1 MAGAKKKKKPAANPA
16 RGFAT
21 TSIASK
27 PRPEL
32 SEESKP
38 SPNPSVAAPTNASK
52 DAAPPASKSLEPP
65 GKEPAASGTEHLSP
79 EEFEKQL
86 EESELQLLVER
97 HGQKTKRDAQRQ
109 RTRLETDRRLLRG
122 QADSVNSIKWL
133 PQDLMDQILHLIK
146 AESRFAVSSLSSES
160 TSHGKMPSEEDMIA
174 RLWTLRQTLTAVD
187 FPEQRV
193 ESVVKHILD
202 ISPTISSAAKDLVW
216 GLEEALEWLA
226 RECEADELPVY
237 EPRVKP
243 TPRGTSLILPFNL
256 HTS

>member
-27 PRPEL
+27 PRPET
-32 SEESKP
+32 SDEAKASP
-38 SPNPSVAAPTNASK
+38 STSTTLPPNTKK
-52 DAAPPASKSLEPP
+52 DATPPSTKPDEQQP
-65 GKEPAASGTEHLSP
+65 GKGTAGTGTEHLSP
-79 EEFEKQL
+79 EEFERQL

-97 HGQKTKRDAQRQ
+97 HGQKTKRDAHRQ

-122 QADSVNSIKWL
+122 QSDSVNSIKWL
-133 PQDLMDQILHLIK
+133 PQDLMDQIVNLIK
-146 AESRFAVSSLSSES
+146 AESRFAVSSLSSEG

-174 RLWTLRQTLTAVD
+174 RLWTLKQVLTAVD
-187 FPEQRV
+187 FPEQRID
-193 ESVVKHILD
+193 SVIKHILD
-202 ISPTISSAAKDLVW
+202 ISPTISSAAKDMVW

-237 EPRVKP
+237 EPKAKP
-243 TPRGTSLILPFNL
+243 TPRGI
-256 HTS
+256 